1 MKKLFSTIVI
11 SALLCVNTFATPV
24 VVNSEP
30 ATFEKPVI
38 IRQSTSFLSL
48 REIASNLL
56 DNVNLQWN
64 AEKDVYKRQTT
75 FYSKC
80 ISCFNSFILFC
91 TIIETGYRLKS
102 L

>member
-48 REIASNLL
+48 REIASNRKIYNGMLKTKQLYLHQIILL
-56 DNVNLQWN
+56 CKFLLEQI
-64 AEKDVYKRQTT
+64 T
-75 FYSKC
+75 
-80 ISCFNSFILFC
+80 
-91 TIIETGYRLKS
+91 
-102 L
+102 